1 VLAIFVG
8 AAVAFIVFGLPLAI
22 IGLFVASILDRRN
35 KRTVEGRQE
44 SEFVGPKHLY
54 GAPDQTATAQHRLV
68 ARHNQPI

>member
-1 VLAIFVG
+1 MLAIFVG

-54 GAPDQTATAQHRLV
+54 GAPDQTRTAHGAAPAGRK
-68 ARHNQPI
+68 A